1 MPGKQDNEIVL
12 EHYRALRERFV
23 TQGNRLWTR
32 FHYFLT
38 LEAAILGVYLTKT
51 FTTSVSWSECGI
63 FYLGLFW
70 TLLWFI
76 IGAQDLWFYEQ
87 SRKKLDAF
95 KSKYIV
101 SQIHG
106 WNEDADYYDVPCLKK
121 LVCFKIPECGVTTF
135 ASLCPLLFIIVWVLI
150 WIFG

>member
-1 MPGKQDNEIVL
+1 MTGKQDNEIIL

-38 LEAAILGVYLTKT
+38 IEAAILGVFLTKT

-63 FYLGLFW
+63 LFLGLLW
-70 TLLWFI
+70 SILWFI

-87 SRKKLDAF
+87 ALERLDEFELNYIISNIDGWHKK
-95 KSKYIV
+95 
-101 SQIHG
+101 
-106 WNEDADYYDVPCLKK
+106 DYDIPKWKK
-121 LVCFKIPECGVTTF
+121 LVCFKIGECGVTTF
-135 ASLCPLLFIIVWVLI
+135 ASICPGLFIILWVLI
-150 WIFG
+150 WLFG